1 MLQMKK
7 WKGVIIDEGME
18 RGESQQQ
25 KYWPQ
30 IIRKSI
36 KDPKVTLGDE
46 ICYGV
51 DKSFDV
57 ALARADALLML
68 TENPTNRKVEGYQF
82 GWKNGTVYLKG
93 EIIGISE
100 KIYITLRCGK
110 LY

>member
-1 MLQMKK
+1 
-7 WKGVIIDEGME
+7 
-18 RGESQQQ
+18 
-25 KYWPQ
+25 
-30 IIRKSI
+30 
-36 KDPKVTLGDE
+36 
-46 ICYGV
+46 
-51 DKSFDV
+51 
-57 ALARADALLML
+57 ML

>member
-51 DKSFDV
+51 YKSFDV

-68 TENPTNRKVEGYQF
+68 TENPTNRGLLLVVISTHTTLAKFRNAYYF
-82 GWKNGTVYLKG
+82 WWFKNNNKCRFL
-93 EIIGISE
+93 
-100 KIYITLRCGK
+100 
-110 LY
+110 